1 MGEISSITEHRRI
14 RLLQNETS
22 LPLVLWLVLIVGAL
36 VTLMS
41 ACLFGSPNPT
51 LHLLQ
56 IVALALLLSLS
67 LAAISDVNRPFRGAV
82 HVEPTGF
89 QNAKHVFEVFGE
101 QQKPH

>member
-41 ACLFGSPNPT
+41 ACLFGSNNPT

-56 IVALALLLSLS
+56 TVTLALLLSLS
-67 LAAISDVNRPFRGAV
+67 LVAIADINRPFRGAV
-82 HVEPTGF
+82 HVLPTGIE
-89 QNAKHVFEVFGE
+89 NAKRIFAAFHQE
-101 QQKPH
+101 QMPH